1 MQRPSWSMIMIVIL
15 DIQQPHFS
23 SCSSLLSSPFCSY
36 LCSGARPLCQCH
48 SYTAIVDHLHL
59 LFGYCF
65 VFRFVFVPLPH
76 HHMTSSST
84 DVFLLAFFSSFFR
97 LRVMGLLYLDPF
109 RISFL
114 GSCIWIL
121 LGSHPYLI
129 GLALFVDIWPL
140 FDLWGSILA

>member
-1 MQRPSWSMIMIVIL
+1 MIMIVIL

-65 VFRFVFVPLPH
+65 VFRFVFALPPPL
-76 HHMTSSST
+76 SCFESLGFFLFSRLFSFLYICYCFISVSFIQSRLYFRALW
-84 DVFLLAFFSSFFR
+84 DVVGSLGCISVSVFLVLFSIACYGALVSGSF
-97 LRVMGLLYLDPF
+97 
-109 RISFL
+109 
-114 GSCIWIL
+114 
-121 LGSHPYLI
+121 
-129 GLALFVDIWPL
+129 
-140 FDLWGSILA
+140 